1 MSAMC
6 DDMLD
11 QVCEQCSLESA
22 LLHKGLIRGG
32 KENMVADTERLLLG
46 KSRTGSYG
54 LFHFG
59 NFYNFSG

>member
-46 KSRTGSYG
+46 KSRTGS
-54 LFHFG
+54 
-59 NFYNFSG
+59 